1 MVEFER
7 GSRIFKSHELSVGI
21 DKCHKVAPDFMAS
34 FSTLLNVFRPFSVQL
49 VKRGSHFRQK
59 KIVKSTVNA
68 LGKDG
73 VKDIFKEVKA
83 KHNWMKMKDAVSKKE
98 KRVKTQL
105 NFANLLKEEQLFL
118 DKLIQM
124 ESFNFDEDF
133 MFKDKRVRDSK
144 VIQ

>member
-1 MVEFER
+1 M
-7 GSRIFKSHELSVGI
+7 
-21 DKCHKVAPDFMAS
+21 
-34 FSTLLNVFRPFSVQL
+34 
-49 VKRGSHFRQK
+49 
-59 KIVKSTVNA
+59 KSTVNA

-124 ESFNFDEDF
+124 ESFNFEEDF